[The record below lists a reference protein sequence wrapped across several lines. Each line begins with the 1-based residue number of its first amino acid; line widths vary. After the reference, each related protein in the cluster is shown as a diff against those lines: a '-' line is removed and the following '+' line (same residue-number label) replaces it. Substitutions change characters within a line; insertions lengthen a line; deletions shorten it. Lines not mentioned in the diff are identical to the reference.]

1 MQSEGIH
8 MELKVLH
15 QHGWSISQLARE
27 FGLNWRTVKREV
39 TSETPRHY
47 PERAKPTMLTASQ
60 RAHIERRL
68 AVCSTIRG
76 TLLHHEVCRDYGY
89 TGSYP
94 SFARHLEVLRPQQAH
109 EPEIRFE
116 TAPGVQVQADWAHFG
131 LFPLGDDLV
140 ELYGLVAILGYSR
153 APAIHFATD
162 RTRQTTF
169 SCLLHCLND
178 LGGVPSEILT
188 DRDPAFCIGAMS
200 DGRAILA
207 PEWVDLCGVIGTIPR
222 ACRPYRAKTKGKVER
237 MVRETKE
244 SMLPWLSGQFVPS
257 EPTLA
262 DYDQLG
268 RTWIE
273 EIVLPRRHR
282 TTKCIVG
289 DAWSQERP
297 LLTPVPNRLLHP
309 TVDLQT
315 PPYPSSVI
323 DLTAHRLGEHVQVR
337 DLAEYEVAL

>member
-1 MQSEGIH
+1 
-8 MELKVLH
+8 MELKVLY

-39 TSETPRHY
+39 SSETPRRY
-47 PERAKPTMLTASQ
+47 PARSKPTMLTASQ
-60 RAHIERRL
+60 QAHVTRRL
-68 AVCSTIRG
+68 AVCPTIRG
-76 TLLHHEVCRDYGY
+76 THLHHEVCRDYGY

-94 SFARHLEVLRPQQAH
+94 SFARHLEVLRPQQRR

-116 TAPGVQVQADWAHFG
+116 TAPGIQVQADWAHFG
-131 LFPLGDDLV
+131 AFPLGDGHV

-153 APAIHFATD
+153 APAIRFATD

-169 SCLLHCLND
+169 ACLLHSLDD
-178 LGGVPSEILT
+178 LGGVPHEILT

-207 PEWVDLCGVIGTIPR
+207 PEWVDLCGVLDTIPR

-244 SMLPWLSGQFVPS
+244 SMLPWLSGQILPS

-262 DYDQLG
+262 DYDRLG

-282 TTKCIVG
+282 TTNRIVA

-297 LLTPVPNRLLHP
+297 LLALVANRLLHS

-323 DLTAHRLGEHVQVR
+323 DLAAHRLGEHVQVR